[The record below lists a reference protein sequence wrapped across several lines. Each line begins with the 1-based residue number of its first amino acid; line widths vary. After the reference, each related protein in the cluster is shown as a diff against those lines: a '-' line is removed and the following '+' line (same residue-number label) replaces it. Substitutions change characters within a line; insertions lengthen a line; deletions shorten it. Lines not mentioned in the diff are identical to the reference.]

1 MTVERWNPFSEMVS
15 LRDAVN
21 SLLQESLVPP
31 STARPE
37 RGATTFT
44 LPLDI
49 SEAENDFVVTAS
61 MPGIKPE
68 DVQTTVLGDTF
79 TIRGESKADVEQKG
93 HNWLVRERR
102 AGSFQRS
109 VNLGTPINA
118 DKATA
123 QFENG
128 VLTLTLPKSEQA
140 RPKQINISVR

>member
-31 STARPE
+31 SSARSE

-49 SEAENDFVVTAS
+49 TEAENDFVVTAS

-68 DVQTTVLGDTF
+68 DVQT
-79 TIRGESKADVEQKG
+79 
-93 HNWLVRERR
+93 
-102 AGSFQRS
+102 
-109 VNLGTPINA
+109 
-118 DKATA
+118 
-123 QFENG
+123 
-128 VLTLTLPKSEQA
+128 
-140 RPKQINISVR
+140 